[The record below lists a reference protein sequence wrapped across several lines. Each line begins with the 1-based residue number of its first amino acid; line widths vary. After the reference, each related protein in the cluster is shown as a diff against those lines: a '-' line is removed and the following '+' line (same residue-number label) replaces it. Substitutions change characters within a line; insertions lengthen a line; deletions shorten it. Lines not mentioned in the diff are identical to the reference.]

1 MQIPI
6 QITFHG
12 IDKSDAVEVKIKERV
27 DKLEKYSNRIIGCR
41 VVVES
46 HHKSHSNLNTN
57 AAPFHVTIH
66 LSVPGEDLVV
76 RRDPKE
82 MRAHED
88 MQIALRDSFEAMER
102 RLKDYTQKVKRVDR
116 RQGHEVPA
124 GEV

>member
-12 IDKSDAVEVKIKERV
+12 IDKSDAVEGKIKERV
-27 DKLEKYSNRIIGCR
+27 DKLGKYSNRIIGCR

-46 HHKSHSNLNTN
+46 HHKSHPNLNTN

>member
-12 IDKSDAVEVKIKERV
+12 IDKSDAVEGKFKERV
-27 DKLEKYSNRIIGCR
+27 DKLGKYSNRIIGCR

>member
-12 IDKSDAVEVKIKERV
+12 IDKSDAVEGKIKARV
-27 DKLEKYSNRIIGCR
+27 DKLGKYSNRIIGCR

>member
-1 MQIPI
+1 M
-6 QITFHG
+6 
-12 IDKSDAVEVKIKERV
+12 
-27 DKLEKYSNRIIGCR
+27 
-41 VVVES
+41 ES

-57 AAPFHVTIH
+57 AAPFHVSIH

>member
-12 IDKSDAVEVKIKERV
+12 IDKSDAVEGKINERV
-27 DKLEKYSNRIIGCR
+27 YKIGKYSNRIIGCR